1 MEERKMKTE
10 KVKNDPLFHVSK
22 NDNLPRW
29 KAMLIRAGAVLVA
42 LVICGIMSVILI
54 KENPFKIYGTMISGA
69 FIDIWTL
76 LKDIAVL
83 LMFGLAV
90 IPAFKMK
97 FWNMG
102 ANGQVL
108 IGCLCAIACMK
119 FLAGKVPN
127 VVLIILMVTT
137 SIAASVI
144 WAVIP
149 AIFKAF
155 FGTNETLFTLMMNY
169 IAIGIVAYFSFS
181 WSDGSGTIG
190 LVNYIGSKNY
200 MAGWFPNIGNKYVM
214 IILIAL
220 LVDAFMFVYMKYT
233 KHGFETALV
242 GESVNTAKYVG
253 INVKKVII
261 RTLILSGVICGIMGA
276 MFAGSLEHTVN
287 TSICGSKGFTAI
299 LVAWLANF
307 DPLMMLFTTFFVV
320 FLQTGAENVS
330 TVFQLKSTDYSNIVV
345 GIIFFCIIGCEFF
358 IRYKIMPSQRLKDIL
373 GGKKT
378 RSAEKKEEA

>member
-1 MEERKMKTE
+1 MTTE
-10 KVKNDPLFHVSK
+10 KAKYEPLFHITKRGSVT
-22 NDNLPRW
+22 RG
-29 KAMLIRAGAVLVA
+29 RALLVRAVGVFAA

-54 KENPFKIYGTMISGA
+54 KENPFKIYGTLVTGA
-69 FIDIWTL
+69 FIDVWTL
-76 LKDIAVL
+76 AKDTAVL

-108 IGCLCAIACMK
+108 VGCFVAIACMK
-119 FLAGKVPN
+119 FLAGKLPN
-127 VVLIILMVTT
+127 AVIIILMIVT
-137 SIAASVI
+137 SIAAGIV

-169 IAIGIVAYFSFS
+169 IAIGIVAYFAFMWDKS
-181 WSDGSGTIG
+181 GSGTIG
-190 LVNYIGSKNY
+190 IVNYIGSEHYKV
-200 MAGWFPNIGNKYVM
+200 GWFPDIGNKYVL
-214 IILIAL
+214 IIAVAL

-261 RTLILSGVICGIMGA
+261 RTLILSGAICGIMGA
-276 MFAGSLEHTVN
+276 IFAGSLEHTVN
-287 TSICGSKGFTAI
+287 DQICGSKGFTAI
-299 LVAWLANF
+299 LVAWLAHF
-307 DPLMMLFTTFFVV
+307 DPIIMIFTAFLVV
-320 FLQTGAENVS
+320 FLNTGAANVS
-330 TVFQLKSTDYSNIVV
+330 TVFQLKSTDYANIVI
-345 GIIFFCIIGCEFF
+345 GIIFFCIIGSEFF
-358 IRYKIMPSQRLKDIL
+358 IRYDIKPSQRLKDII
-373 GGKKT
+373 GRFKKKKT
-378 RSAEKKEEA
+378 DEKEDTQ

>member
-1 MEERKMKTE
+1 MTTE
-10 KVKNDPLFHVSK
+10 KTKYEPLFHVTKKSSIT
-22 NDNLPRW
+22 RG
-29 KAMLIRAGAVLVA
+29 KALLIRVAGVFAA

-54 KENPFKIYGTMISGA
+54 KENPFKIYGTLVTGA
-69 FIDIWTL
+69 FIDVWTL
-76 LKDIAVL
+76 AKDTAVL

-108 IGCLCAIACMK
+108 VGCFVAIACMK
-119 FLAGKVPN
+119 FLAGQVPN
-127 VVLIILMVTT
+127 AVLMILMVIT
-137 SIAASVI
+137 SIAAGII

-155 FGTNETLFTLMMNY
+155 FNTNETLFTLMMNY
-169 IAIGIVAYFSFS
+169 IAIGIVAYFAFMWDKS
-181 WSDGSGTIG
+181 GSGTIG
-190 LVNYIGSKNY
+190 IVNYIGSEHYK
-200 MAGWFPNIGNKYVM
+200 AGWFPDIGNKYVL
-214 IILIAL
+214 IIAVAL

-261 RTLILSGVICGIMGA
+261 RTLILSGAICGIMGA
-276 MFAGSLEHTVN
+276 IFAGSLEHTVN
-287 TSICGSKGFTAI
+287 DQICGSKGFTAI

-307 DPLMMLFTTFFVV
+307 DPLIMIFTAFFVV
-320 FLQTGAENVS
+320 FLNTGAANVS
-330 TVFQLKSTDYSNIVV
+330 TVFQLKSTDYANIVI

-358 IRYKIMPSQRLKDIL
+358 IRYDIKPSQRLKDII
-373 GGKKT
+373 GKIKKKKT
-378 RSAEKKEEA
+378 AEKEDLQ